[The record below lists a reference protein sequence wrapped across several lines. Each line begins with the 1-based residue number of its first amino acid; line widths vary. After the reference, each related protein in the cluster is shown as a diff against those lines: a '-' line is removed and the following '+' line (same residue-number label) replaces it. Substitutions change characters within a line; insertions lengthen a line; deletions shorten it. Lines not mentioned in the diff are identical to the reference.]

1 MVHNGS
7 AEIVPTGSIF
17 VKSARIIINTSA
29 AKIFDLI
36 ADPRRHIDFDGSGHL
51 LGSVTG
57 PDRLSLGAKFG
68 MDMDWKAKYR
78 ILNKVVEFEKDKQIA
93 WSHFMK
99 HRWRYELRAL
109 DSNTTEV
116 IETFDGRTALFPP
129 ILFLINAYKLNQ
141 QALLRTLPRLKV
153 LAES

>member
-1 MVHNGS
+1 M
-7 AEIVPTGSIF
+7 AE
-17 VKSARIIINTSA
+17 
-29 AKIFDLI
+29 IFDLI
-36 ADPRRHIDFDGSGHL
+36 ADPRRHFDFDGSGHL
-51 LGSVTG
+51 QGGVTG
-57 PDRLSLGAKFG
+57 PERLSLGAKFG
-68 MDMDWKAKYR
+68 MAMEWKAKYR
-78 ILNKVVEFEKDKQIA
+78 TLNTVVEFEEGKQIA

-129 ILFLINAYKLNQ
+129 ILFLINAYKVNQ
-141 QALLRTLPRLKV
+141 QALLQTLPRLKV